1 MPSHSVVPI
10 GGPAFISPLSSGR
23 IPTTVD
29 TASRLSSSSGSS
41 SSDSSSSTTSSPLS
55 PSGSGQLSLGG
66 GSQSPTSESE
76 ARPKMDDA
84 SLEAALAYSN
94 ALRRHTQRMW
104 EKERSSIEKAKVEA
118 AADAV
123 PSSPSQS
130 NRHQSEAGPARR
142 SSLGSSLGLDSI
154 LSRGR
159 KRHAKTSSVV

>member
-10 GGPAFISPLSSGR
+10 GGPEFISPLSSGR

-55 PSGSGQLSLGG
+55 PSGSGQLSLGRG
-66 GSQSPTSESE
+66 GQSPTSES
-76 ARPKMDDA
+76 KIDDA
-84 SLEAALAYSN
+84 SLEAALAYSM
-94 ALRRHTQRMW
+94 ALRRHTQQMW

-118 AADAV
+118 AAESV
-123 PSSPSQS
+123 PSSPFQS
-130 NRHQSEAGPARR
+130 NRHQSEGGPARR

-159 KRHAKTSSVV
+159 KRHAKTSSVA